1 MNDYERNMAACRKTV
16 VSQIWDDF
24 LVILGQEV
32 GSRVVDTWFKAVT
45 LRQWDP
51 TNRVAYLEAPNS
63 FVKDWIKSNY
73 LETIQFNLSRLLQVH
88 EVHVII
94 LDTRSQIDMSKNTA
108 SAPAVQTESK
118 QHSDSG
124 SLMRVAPARMLS
136 HINKGYKFD
145 TFVVGPHNCMAYAA
159 ACAVVEKPGI
169 AYNPLYICSG
179 SGLGKTHLLHAI
191 GNGIKSNNAKSMVMY
206 QAADRFVY
214 EFVHALRSD
223 KIHQFHAKYQHVD
236 VLLMDDVQFISRGE
250 KTQEVFFNIFNGLY
264 ESQKQ
269 IVFSGDTLPR
279 NMKGLNE
286 GLQSRLSWGLVTDIE
301 APDLDTRVAIL
312 KKKAELGQEC
322 INDDVAT
329 FIASS
334 VNTSI
339 RELEGALVRVLA
351 FAAMT
356 KQPVSIELARK
367 ILGRTVMPES
377 KKSISVDFDCVMKS
391 LCRRYPYSVE
401 EIKSKKRSKDL
412 AFVRHLAIYLMKK
425 ITDKSLR
432 DIGKFFG
439 GRDHA
444 TIIHAL
450 ERMEKAVAA
459 DADLQEIVRQIEIDI
474 LHV

>member
-1 MNDYERNMAACRKTV
+1 MVATRNMAACRKTV

-51 TNRVAYLEAPNS
+51 TNQVAYLEAPNS

-73 LETIQFNLSRLLQVH
+73 LETIQFNLGRLLQVH

-94 LDTRSQIDMSKNTA
+94 LDTRAQIDTSKKAENA
-108 SAPAVQTESK
+108 SVVQSEPKK
-118 QHSDSG
+118 QTDSG
-124 SLMRVAPARMLS
+124 SLIRVAPARALS

-159 ACAVVEKPGI
+159 ACAVVEKPGT

-191 GNGIKSNNAKSMVMY
+191 GNGIKNNNAKSTVMY

-214 EFVHALRSD
+214 EFVHAVRSD
-223 KIHQFHAKYQHVD
+223 KIHQFHAKYQQAD

-250 KTQEVFFNIFNGLY
+250 KTQEAFFNIFNGLY

-301 APDLDTRVAIL
+301 SPDLDTRVAIL

-322 INDDVAT
+322 INDDVAA

-334 VNTSI
+334 VNTSV

-351 FAAMT
+351 FAALT
-356 KQPVSIELARK
+356 KQPVSVELAKK
-367 ILGRTVMPES
+367 ILGRAAMPES

-401 EIKSKKRSKDL
+401 EIKSKKRSRDL
-412 AFVRHLAIYLMKK
+412 AFVRHLAVYLMKK
-425 ITDKSLR
+425 FTDKSLR

-444 TIIHAL
+444 TIIHAI
-450 ERMEKAVAA
+450 EKMENALAV
-459 DADLQEIVRQIEIDI
+459 DIDLREIVHQIETDI

>member
-1 MNDYERNMAACRKTV
+1 MNSCDTNMAACRKTV
-16 VSQIWDDF
+16 VSRIWDDF
-24 LVILGQEV
+24 LVILSQEV
-32 GSRVVDTWFKAVT
+32 GSRVVETWFKAVT

-51 TNRVAYLEAPNS
+51 ANQVAYLEAPNS
-63 FVKDWIKSNY
+63 FVKDWIKTNY
-73 LETIQFNLSRLLQVH
+73 LETIQFHLGRLLQVH

-94 LDTRSQIDMSKNTA
+94 LDTRVKIDDKKVEN
-108 SAPAVQTESK
+108 APVVQA
-118 QHSDSG
+118 QPQQQADAG
-124 SLMRVAPARMLS
+124 SLIRVTPARALS

-159 ACAVVEKPGI
+159 ACAVVEKPGV
-169 AYNPLYICSG
+169 AYNPLYICSN

-191 GNGIKSNNAKSMVMY
+191 GNGIKNNNAKSTVMY

-214 EFVHALRSD
+214 EFVHAVRSD

-250 KTQEVFFNIFNGLY
+250 KTQEAFFHIFNGLY

-279 NMKGLNE
+279 NMRGLNE

-301 APDLDTRVAIL
+301 SPDLDTRVAIL
-312 KKKAELGQEC
+312 KKKAELGQEY
-322 INDDVAT
+322 INDDVAAL
-329 FIASS
+329 IASS

-351 FAAMT
+351 FAALT
-356 KQPVSIELARK
+356 KQPVSVELAKK
-367 ILGRTVMPES
+367 ILGRSAMPES

-401 EIKSKKRSKDL
+401 EIKSKKRSRDL
-412 AFVRHLAIYLMKK
+412 AFVRHLAVYLMKK
-425 ITDKSLR
+425 FTDKSLR
-432 DIGKFFG
+432 DIGKYFG

-444 TIIHAL
+444 TIIHAI
-450 ERMEKAVAA
+450 EKMENALVV
-459 DADLQEIVRQIEIDI
+459 DIDLREIVHQIEADI